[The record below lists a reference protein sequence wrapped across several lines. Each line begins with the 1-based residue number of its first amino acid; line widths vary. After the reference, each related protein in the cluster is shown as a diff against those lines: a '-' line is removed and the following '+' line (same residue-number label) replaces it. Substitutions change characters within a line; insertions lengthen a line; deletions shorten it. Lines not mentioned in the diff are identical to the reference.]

1 METLVKALKKLDK
14 KISRENE
21 SLKFIIG
28 KLYKLFTVIKNW
40 YFEINIKVNNDAQE
54 LIYEVKRD
62 LTNDGQYLN
71 IKCGHNGVPNGFEC
85 MMIKRFIENRI
96 TLKKETLI

>member
-1 METLVKALKKLDK
+1 MVKALKKLDK

-28 KLYKLFTVIKNW
+28 KLYKSFTVIKNW
-40 YFEINIKVNNDAQE
+40 YFEINIKINNDAQE

-62 LTNDGQYLN
+62 LTSDGQYLS
-71 IKCGHNGVPNGFEC
+71 IKCGHNGVPNGFEV

-96 TLKKETLI
+96 TLKK